1 MRNSYR
7 FPALAVGLSIALAA
21 CGGSGGDDGPP
32 APPVLVDA
40 DSIRAE
46 AGVSG
51 DTFLAA
57 TKAVA
62 ATSDEVSE
70 PRRIDVTMPPDD
82 DTSEPA
88 PVG

>member
-7 FPALAVGLSIALAA
+7 FPALAVGLSVALAA
-21 CGGSGGDDGPP
+21 CGGSDHDNSPP
-32 APPVLVDA
+32 PPPVLVDA
-40 DSIRAE
+40 ESIRVE

-70 PRRIDVTMPPDD
+70 PKRIDVAMPPDD

-88 PVG
+88 PIA

>member
-7 FPALAVGLSIALAA
+7 IPAMALGLSVALAA

-40 DSIRAE
+40 ESVRAE
-46 AGVSG
+46 AGISG
-51 DTFLAA
+51 DTFLEA

-62 ATSDEVSE
+62 ALTDEVSE
-70 PRRIDVTMPPDD
+70 PRRIDVATPPDD
-82 DTSEPA
+82 ETSEPA
-88 PVG
+88 PLG

>member
-1 MRNSYR
+1 MRKSYR
-7 FPALAVGLSIALAA
+7 SPAMALGLSVALAA
-21 CGGSGGDDGPP
+21 CGGSDDGPP

-40 DSIRAE
+40 ESVRAE

-57 TKAVA
+57 TRAVA
-62 ATSDEVSE
+62 AMTDEVSE
-70 PRRIDVTMPPDD
+70 PKRIDDAMPPDD

-88 PVG
+88 PLG